1 MRNNEDIRKNE
12 RLFKEGSVDLF
23 EILHFL
29 IEEFQNYKLLEFRSN
44 KGYLIKF
51 YRKGD
56 DLNFIDLIDSKGI
69 KLIKKNRIKYFFE
82 IIKLREV
89 EEVGL
94 IDQRWSIN
102 HIIE

>member
-1 MRNNEDIRKNE
+1 MKNNVKVE
-12 RLFKEGSVDLF
+12 RLFERGPIDLF
-23 EILHFL
+23 ELLHFL
-29 IEEFQNYKLLEFRSN
+29 VDEIENYKVLEFRSN

-56 DLNFIDLIDSKGI
+56 DLNFMDLIDSKGV

-82 IIKLREV
+82 IISLREV
-89 EEVGL
+89 EESGL
-94 IDQRWSIN
+94 IKQRWSVK

>member
-1 MRNNEDIRKNE
+1 M
-12 RLFKEGSVDLF
+12 
-23 EILHFL
+23 
-29 IEEFQNYKLLEFRSN
+29 EFRSN

-56 DLNFIDLIDSKGI
+56 LNFIDLIDNKGV

-82 IIKLREV
+82 IISLREV
-89 EEVGL
+89 EESEL
-94 IDQRWSIN
+94 IKQRWSN

>member
-1 MRNNEDIRKNE
+1 MKNNVKIE
-12 RLFKEGSVDLF
+12 RLFEGGPIDLF
-23 EILHFL
+23 ELLHFL
-29 IEEFQNYKLLEFRSN
+29 VDEIENYKVLEFRSN

-56 DLNFIDLIDSKGI
+56 LNFIDLIDNKGV

-82 IIKLREV
+82 IISLREV
-89 EEVGL
+89 EESEL
-94 IDQRWSIN
+94 INQIWSVN

>member
-1 MRNNEDIRKNE
+1 MKNNVKIE
-12 RLFKEGSVDLF
+12 RLFEGGPIDLF
-23 EILHFL
+23 ELLHFL
-29 IEEFQNYKLLEFRSN
+29 VDEIENYKVLEFRSN

-56 DLNFIDLIDSKGI
+56 LNFIDLIDNKGV

-82 IIKLREV
+82 IINLREV
-89 EEVGL
+89 EESEL
-94 IDQRWSIN
+94 IKQRWSN

>member
-1 MRNNEDIRKNE
+1 MKNNVKIRKIE
-12 RLFKEGSVDLF
+12 RLFEGGPIDLF
-23 EILHFL
+23 ELLHFL
-29 IEEFQNYKLLEFRSN
+29 VDEIENYKVLEFRSN

-56 DLNFIDLIDSKGI
+56 LNFIDLIDNKGV

-82 IIKLREV
+82 IISLREV
-89 EEVGL
+89 EESEL
-94 IDQRWSIN
+94 IKQRWSN

>member
-1 MRNNEDIRKNE
+1 MKNNVKVE
-12 RLFKEGSVDLF
+12 RLFEGGPIDLF
-23 EILHFL
+23 ELLHFL
-29 IEEFQNYKLLEFRSN
+29 VDEIENYKVLEFRSN

-56 DLNFIDLIDSKGI
+56 LIFMDFIDSKGI

-94 IDQRWSIN
+94 ID
-102 HIIE
+102 

>member
-1 MRNNEDIRKNE
+1 MKNNVKVE
-12 RLFKEGSVDLF
+12 RLFEGGPIDLF
-23 EILHFL
+23 ELLHFL
-29 IEEFQNYKLLEFRSN
+29 VDEIENYKVLEFRSN

-56 DLNFIDLIDSKGI
+56 LNFIDLIDNKGV

-82 IIKLREV
+82 IISLREV
-89 EEVGL
+89 EELEL
-94 IDQRWSIN
+94 IKQRWSN

>member
-1 MRNNEDIRKNE
+1 MKNNVKVE
-12 RLFKEGSVDLF
+12 RLFERGPIDLF
-23 EILHFL
+23 ELLHFL
-29 IEEFQNYKLLEFRSN
+29 VDEIENYKVLEFRSN

-56 DLNFIDLIDSKGI
+56 DLNFMDLIDSKGV

-82 IIKLREV
+82 IINLREV
-89 EEVGL
+89 EESGL
-94 IDQRWSIN
+94 IKQRWSVK

>member
-1 MRNNEDIRKNE
+1 MKNNVKVE
-12 RLFKEGSVDLF
+12 RLFERGPIDLF
-23 EILHFL
+23 ELLHFL
-29 IEEFQNYKLLEFRSN
+29 VDEIENYKVLEFRSN

-56 DLNFIDLIDSKGI
+56 DLNFMDLIDSKGV

-82 IIKLREV
+82 IISLREV
-89 EEVGL
+89 EESEL
-94 IDQRWSIN
+94 IKQRWSN

>member
-1 MRNNEDIRKNE
+1 MKNNVKIE
-12 RLFKEGSVDLF
+12 RLFEGGPIDLF
-23 EILHFL
+23 ELLHFL
-29 IEEFQNYKLLEFRSN
+29 VDEIENYKVLEFRSN

-56 DLNFIDLIDSKGI
+56 LNFIDLIDNKGV

-82 IIKLREV
+82 NISLREV
-89 EEVGL
+89 EESEL
-94 IDQRWSIN
+94 IKQRWSN

>member
-1 MRNNEDIRKNE
+1 MKNNVKVE
-12 RLFKEGSVDLF
+12 RLFEGGPIDLF
-23 EILHFL
+23 ELLHFL
-29 IEEFQNYKLLEFRSN
+29 VDEIENYKVLEFRSN

-56 DLNFIDLIDSKGI
+56 LNFIDLIDSKGV

-82 IIKLREV
+82 IISLREV
-89 EEVGL
+89 EESEL
-94 IDQRWSIN
+94 IKQRWFK

>member
-1 MRNNEDIRKNE
+1 MKNNVKIE
-12 RLFKEGSVDLF
+12 RLFEGGPIDLF
-23 EILHFL
+23 ELLHFL
-29 IEEFQNYKLLEFRSN
+29 VDEIENYKVLEFRSN

-56 DLNFIDLIDSKGI
+56 LNFIDIIDNKGV

-82 IIKLREV
+82 IISLREV
-89 EEVGL
+89 EESEL
-94 IDQRWSIN
+94 IKQRWSN

>member
-1 MRNNEDIRKNE
+1 MKNNVKVE
-12 RLFKEGSVDLF
+12 RLFERGPIDLF
-23 EILHFL
+23 ELLHFL
-29 IEEFQNYKLLEFRSN
+29 VDEIENYKVLEFRSN

-56 DLNFIDLIDSKGI
+56 LNFIDLIDNKGV

-82 IIKLREV
+82 IISLREV
-89 EEVGL
+89 EESEL
-94 IDQRWSIN
+94 IKQRWSN

>member
-1 MRNNEDIRKNE
+1 MKNNVKVE
-12 RLFKEGSVDLF
+12 RLCEGGPIDLF
-23 EILHFL
+23 ELLHFL
-29 IEEFQNYKLLEFRSN
+29 VDEIENYKVLEFRSN

-56 DLNFIDLIDSKGI
+56 DLNFMDLIDSKGV

-82 IIKLREV
+82 IINLREV
-89 EEVGL
+89 EESGL
-94 IDQRWSIN
+94 IKQRWSVK

>member
-1 MRNNEDIRKNE
+1 MKNNVKIRKIE
-12 RLFKEGSVDLF
+12 RLFEGGPIDLF
-23 EILHFL
+23 ELLHFL
-29 IEEFQNYKLLEFRSN
+29 VDEIENYKVLEFRSN

-56 DLNFIDLIDSKGI
+56 LNFIDLIDSKGV

-82 IIKLREV
+82 IISLREV
-89 EEVGL
+89 EESEL
-94 IDQRWSIN
+94 IKQRWFN

>member
-1 MRNNEDIRKNE
+1 MSNNEKIRKIE
-12 RLFKEGSVDLF
+12 RLFEGGDVDLF

-29 IEEFQNYKLLEFRSN
+29 IEEFENYKVLEFRSN

-56 DLNFIDLIDSKGI
+56 LNFIDLIDNKGV

-82 IIKLREV
+82 IISLREV
-89 EEVGL
+89 EESEL
-94 IDQRWSIN
+94 IKQRWSN

>member
-1 MRNNEDIRKNE
+1 MKNNVKVE
-12 RLFKEGSVDLF
+12 RLFERGPIDLF
-23 EILHFL
+23 ELLHFL
-29 IEEFQNYKLLEFRSN
+29 VDEIENYKVLEFRSN

-56 DLNFIDLIDSKGI
+56 DFNFMDLIDSKGV

-82 IIKLREV
+82 IINLREV
-89 EEVGL
+89 EESGL
-94 IDQRWSIN
+94 IKQRWSVK

>member
-1 MRNNEDIRKNE
+1 MKNNVKVE
-12 RLFKEGSVDLF
+12 RLFEGGPIDLF
-23 EILHFL
+23 ELLHFL
-29 IEEFQNYKLLEFRSN
+29 VDEIENYKVLEFRSN

-56 DLNFIDLIDSKGI
+56 LNFIDLIDNKGV

-82 IIKLREV
+82 IISLREV
-89 EEVGL
+89 EESEL
-94 IDQRWSIN
+94 IKQRWSN

>member
-1 MRNNEDIRKNE
+1 MKNNVKIE
-12 RLFKEGSVDLF
+12 RLFEGGPIDLF
-23 EILHFL
+23 ELLHFL
-29 IEEFQNYKLLEFRSN
+29 VDEIENYKVLEFRSN

-56 DLNFIDLIDSKGI
+56 LNFIDLIDNKGV

-82 IIKLREV
+82 IISLREV
-89 EEVGL
+89 EESEL
-94 IDQRWSIN
+94 IKQRWSN